1 MSLNGYTYCARNNVD
16 LNTILDQI
24 KDNLRKE
31 QKTVLEMNCVTMH
44 RILSPIQTALFLV
57 ESYPAHCDCL
67 ALANILA
74 AQLKRNNSNSNSG
87 NSSGSNGNSLP
98 LQGTSVA
105 VAGQAP
111 QQHHSNGFEPQQQ
124 QAVPAIYGNGQQQ
137 GGQPGMFAPQQQHQ
151 QQPDT
156 MQYFGSQGSGDANA
170 ALWSMNGVPSSQQ
183 PRQLSKQ
190 ESSSGRNGSNH
201 GSGNLPTMLHLT
213 SSSEEC
219 RSERGDSC
227 TAGGVC

>member
-1 MSLNGYTYCARNNVD
+1 
-16 LNTILDQI
+16 
-24 KDNLRKE
+24 
-31 QKTVLEMNCVTMH
+31 
-44 RILSPIQTALFLV
+44 
-57 ESYPAHCDCL
+57 
-67 ALANILA
+67 LANILA

-105 VAGQAP
+105 VA
-111 QQHHSNGFEPQQQ
+111 
-124 QAVPAIYGNGQQQ
+124 
-137 GGQPGMFAPQQQHQ
+137 GQPGMFAPQQQHQ